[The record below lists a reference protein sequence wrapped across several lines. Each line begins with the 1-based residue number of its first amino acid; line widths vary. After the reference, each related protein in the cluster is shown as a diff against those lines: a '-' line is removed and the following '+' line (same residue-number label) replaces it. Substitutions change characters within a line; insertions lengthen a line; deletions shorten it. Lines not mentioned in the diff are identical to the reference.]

1 MESSRHGDHVC
12 FFIIGK
18 IIMKGA
24 HSVESFFSCQKE
36 LVFQHITSH
45 KITFSLF
52 DYLFFFFYN
61 MR

>member
-1 MESSRHGDHVC
+1 
-12 FFIIGK
+12 
-18 IIMKGA
+18 MKGA

-36 LVFQHITSH
+36 LFFQHITSL

-52 DYLFFFFYN
+52 DYRFFFFYN